1 MKVGD
6 LVRIIRSKD
15 PLNHRYLGKLGI
27 VMVKGTWSVDIHII
41 DSNSNWEPRF
51 AIEDLEVVCESR

>member
-6 LVRIIRSKD
+6 LVRIIRSKN
-15 PLNHRYLGKLGI
+15 PRELGKLGI

-41 DSNSNWEPRF
+41 DSNSNWQPRF
-51 AIEDLEVVCESR
+51 AIEDLEVIHESR

>member
-1 MKVGD
+1 M
-6 LVRIIRSKD
+6 RIIRSKD

-51 AIEDLEVVCESR
+51 AIEDLEVINESR